1 MKHDEKVEFVS
12 AARFKIDHVHNSIG
26 LLKQVQSPLI
36 LLALDEAVST
46 VIQLSQHDRDFVF

>member
-1 MKHDEKVEFVS
+1 MKHDEKVKFVS

-36 LLALDEAVST
+36 LLALDEAVSA